1 MSTKRPVHEIR
12 LGKIR
17 AAVWG
22 NDNGAS
28 AVWFTV
34 TVTRLYKD
42 NDGWKDSTS
51 FCRDD
56 LPVVSKLMDMAFAWI
71 WDHQTTTK
79 ASHAE
84 DSQKITNQQ

>member
-1 MSTKRPVHEIR
+1 MATKKPVHEIR

-17 AAVWG
+17 AAIWG
-22 NDNGAS
+22 NGNRES
-28 AVWFTV
+28 AIWFTV

-42 NDGWKDSTS
+42 DEGWKDSVS

-56 LPVVSKLMDMAFAWI
+56 LPVVSKLMDLAFAWI
-71 WDHQTTTK
+71 WDHQAGVT

-84 DSQKITNQQ
+84 DV